1 MNKEQEEPKQELL
14 PDFRISKDIFDFVT
28 DLSDSNEE
36 VTQKQ
41 LLEDYQPKVMKDILD
56 GKIKPGKHEF

>member
-1 MNKEQEEPKQELL
+1 MSKEPKQELL

-36 VTQKQ
+36 VSKQ
-41 LLEDYQPKVMKDILD
+41 EKNTENNEKTIYTLTSTIRL
-56 GKIKPGKHEF
+56 